1 MKFKVDRNRLLE
13 AMQKASQAVTGKS
26 SRLLNEICRCF
37 VFKARNESLTVMATD
52 GEIYISTWV
61 GIENTD
67 GDKDFAL
74 YAPQFL
80 KAIKSVDPQELTIE
94 VLEYQVIVTHD
105 VGSFALPLTD
115 MSQAPYADVDSKKAL
130 DYSRI
135 HRHTFEAPGLLS
147 ILNKC
152 KYAMAEDELR
162 PVMNGVV
169 MSLKET
175 HTDFVASGGHKLV
188 RIRKASITDSRPAD
202 FIFPKKVVNILLK
215 ILPKT
220 GFVDTWFNEYAVDW
234 KSEEHPGEQTPKSG
248 CLMSVEGTEILF
260 KPIPGRYPNYN
271 NVIPTTFTKE
281 LTIDRKQLLKS
292 LQRLSQFTEES
303 GLIRWNLNPTRL
315 MLQAEDTDF
324 SVNGSETLPCTYK
337 GEVCRLGFK
346 DYSFVQTLQNSTAP
360 EIVMKGSGV
369 TTAFIIES
377 IPQPDNE
384 EVTMLLMPMLI
395 ND

>member
-13 AMQKASQAVTGKS
+13 AMQKSSKAVKCKS
-26 SRLLNEICRCF
+26 SRLLIEICRCF

-52 GEIYISTWV
+52 GEIYISTCV
-61 GIENTD
+61 GIKNTD

-94 VLEYQVIVTHD
+94 VLEYQVIVTHE
-105 VGSFALPLTD
+105 VGSFALPLTC
-115 MSQAPYADVDSKKAL
+115 MSQVPYVEAESKTVL
-130 DYSRI
+130 DYSRV

-152 KYAMAEDELR
+152 KYAMAEDKLR
-162 PVMNGVV
+162 PAMNGVV

-175 HTDFVASGGHKLV
+175 YTDFVASDGHQLV
-188 RIRKASITDSRPAD
+188 HIRKASITDSRPAD

-220 GFVDTWFNEYAVDW
+220 GFVDMWFNEYAVDW
-234 KSEEHPGEQTPKSG
+234 KSEEHPGEQMPKSG
-248 CLMSVEGTEILF
+248 CLMSVESTEILF

-281 LTIDRKQLLKS
+281 LIIDRKQLLKS
-292 LQRLSQFTEES
+292 LQRLSQFTAES

-315 MLQAEDTDF
+315 VLQAEDTDF

-346 DYSFVQTLQNSTAP
+346 DYSFVQTLQNSIAP

-369 TTAFIIES
+369 TTAFIIEP

-384 EVTMLLMPMLI
+384 EVTMLLMPMII

>member
-13 AMQKASQAVTGKS
+13 AMQKSSKAVTGKS

-37 VFKARNESLTVMATD
+37 VFKARNESLTVTATD
-52 GEIYISTWV
+52 GEIYISTCV
-61 GIENTD
+61 GIKNTD

-94 VLEYQVIVTHD
+94 VLEYQVIVTHE
-105 VGSFALPLTD
+105 VGSFALPLTG
-115 MSQAPYADVDSKKAL
+115 MSQVPYVEAESKTVL
-130 DYSRI
+130 DYSRV

-152 KYAMAEDELR
+152 KYAMAEDKLR
-162 PVMNGVV
+162 PAMNGVV

-175 HTDFVASGGHKLV
+175 YTDFVASDGHQLV

-220 GFVDTWFNEYAVDW
+220 GFVDMWFNEYAVDW
-234 KSEEHPGEQTPKSG
+234 KSEEHPGEQIPKSG
-248 CLMSVEGTEILF
+248 CLMSVDSTEILF

-281 LTIDRKQLLKS
+281 LIIDRKQLSKS
-292 LQRLSQFTEES
+292 LQRLSQFTAES

-315 MLQAEDTDF
+315 VLQAEDTDF

-346 DYSFVQTLQNSTAP
+346 DYSFVQTLQNSIAP

-369 TTAFIIES
+369 TTAFIIEP
-377 IPQPDNE
+377 ITQPDNE
-384 EVTMLLMPMLI
+384 EVTMLLMPMII

>member
-1 MKFKVDRNRLLE
+1 MTFKVDRNRLLE

-37 VFKARNESLTVMATD
+37 VFKARSESLTVMATD

-61 GIENTD
+61 SITSTD
-67 GDKDFAL
+67 DNKDFAL

-94 VLEYQVIVTHD
+94 VLEYQVIVTHE

-115 MSQAPYADVDSKKAL
+115 TSQVPYAEVDSKTAL
-130 DYSRI
+130 DYSRV

-162 PVMNGVV
+162 PALNGVV

-175 HTDFVASGGHKLV
+175 CTDFVASDGHKLV
-188 RIRKASITDSRPAD
+188 RIRKASITDSHPAD
-202 FIFPKKVVNILLK
+202 FVFPKKVVNILLK

-220 GFVDTWFNEYAVDW
+220 GFVDTWLNEYDVNW

-248 CLMSVEGTEILF
+248 CLMSIEGTEILF
-260 KPIPGRYPNYN
+260 KPVPNRYPNYN

-292 LQRLSQFTEES
+292 IERLSQFTAES
-303 GLIRWNLNPTRL
+303 GLIRWNINHTRL

-324 SVNGSETLPCTYK
+324 SVNGSEILPCTYK

-346 DYSFVQTLQNSTAP
+346 DYSFIQTLQSSVAP
-360 EIVMKGSGV
+360 EIVIKGSDV
-369 TTAFIIES
+369 TRAFIIEP

-384 EVTMLLMPMLI
+384 QVTMLLMPMII

>member
-13 AMQKASQAVTGKS
+13 AMQKSSKAVKCKS
-26 SRLLNEICRCF
+26 SRLLIEICRCF

-52 GEIYISTWV
+52 GEIYISTCV
-61 GIENTD
+61 GIKNTD

-94 VLEYQVIVTHD
+94 VLEYQVIVTHE
-105 VGSFALPLTD
+105 VGSFALPLTC
-115 MSQAPYADVDSKKAL
+115 MSQVPYVEAESKTVL
-130 DYSRI
+130 DYSRV

-152 KYAMAEDELR
+152 KYAMAEDKLR
-162 PVMNGVV
+162 PAMNGVV

-175 HTDFVASGGHKLV
+175 YTDFVASDGHQLV
-188 RIRKASITDSRPAD
+188 HIRKASITDSRPAD

-220 GFVDTWFNEYAVDW
+220 GFVDMWFNEYAVDW
-234 KSEEHPGEQTPKSG
+234 KSEEHPGEQMPKSG
-248 CLMSVEGTEILF
+248 CLMSVESTEILF

-281 LTIDRKQLLKS
+281 LIIDRKQLLKS
-292 LQRLSQFTEES
+292 LQLLSQFTAES

-315 MLQAEDTDF
+315 VLQAEDTDF

-346 DYSFVQTLQNSTAP
+346 DYSFVQTLQNSIAP

-369 TTAFIIES
+369 TTAFIIEP

-384 EVTMLLMPMLI
+384 EVTMLLMPMII

>member
-13 AMQKASQAVTGKS
+13 AMQKSSKAVKCKS
-26 SRLLNEICRCF
+26 SRLLIEICRCF
-37 VFKARNESLTVMATD
+37 VFNARTESLTVMATD
-52 GEIYISTWV
+52 GEIYISTCV
-61 GIENTD
+61 GIKNTD

-94 VLEYQVIVTHD
+94 VLEYQVIVTHE
-105 VGSFALPLTD
+105 VGSFALPLTC
-115 MSQAPYADVDSKKAL
+115 MSQVPYVEAESKTVL
-130 DYSRI
+130 DYSRV

-152 KYAMAEDELR
+152 KYAMAEDKLR
-162 PVMNGVV
+162 PAMNGVV

-175 HTDFVASGGHKLV
+175 YTDFVASDGHQLV
-188 RIRKASITDSRPAD
+188 HIRKASITDSRPAD

-220 GFVDTWFNEYAVDW
+220 GFVDMWFNEYAVDW
-234 KSEEHPGEQTPKSG
+234 KSEEHPGEQMPKSG
-248 CLMSVEGTEILF
+248 CLMSVESTEILF

-281 LTIDRKQLLKS
+281 LIIDRKQLLKS
-292 LQRLSQFTEES
+292 LQRLSQFTAES

-315 MLQAEDTDF
+315 VLQAEDTDF

-346 DYSFVQTLQNSTAP
+346 DYSFVQTLQNSIAP

-369 TTAFIIES
+369 TTAFIIEP

-384 EVTMLLMPMLI
+384 EVTMLLMPMII

>member
-13 AMQKASQAVTGKS
+13 AMQKASQAITGKS
-26 SRLLNEICRCF
+26 SRLLSEICRSF

-52 GEIYISTWV
+52 GDIFISTWV
-61 GIENTD
+61 SIENTD

-94 VLEYQVIVTHD
+94 VLEYQVIVTHE

-115 MSQAPYADVDSKKAL
+115 MSQVCYPEADSKTVL

-175 HTDFVASGGHKLV
+175 HTDFVASDGHKLV

-281 LTIDRKQLLKS
+281 LIIDRKQLLKS
-292 LQRLSQFTEES
+292 LQRLSQFTAES

-337 GEVCRLGFK
+337 DEVCRLGFK

-360 EIVMKGSGV
+360 EIVMKGSGT
-369 TTAFIIES
+369 TTAFIIEP

-395 ND
+395 SD